1 MQFIDREQ
9 ELALVR
15 DHLGRPGAGLF
26 VLYGRRRIGKTALLE
41 EALRSVPRAAYHVG
55 TRSTIA
61 EELSRLS
68 ATLATAWELP
78 LLAAQP
84 LASSRALLALLE
96 GLDRPEVLV
105 LDELPFLVES
115 DPAFPGL
122 LQASWDRRLSRSPL
136 KLVCCGSS
144 VGMMEATFLEPRAP
158 LFGRR
163 TGQLRLGPLPVECCH
178 SQVQSRTRM
187 RFSA

>member
-68 ATLATAWELP
+68 RSELYQR
-78 LLAAQP
+78 AAAARIEGRSRMSKAE
-84 LASSRALLALLE
+84 LVAALRHAS
-96 GLDRPEVLV
+96 
-105 LDELPFLVES
+105 
-115 DPAFPGL
+115 
-122 LQASWDRRLSRSPL
+122 
-136 KLVCCGSS
+136 
-144 VGMMEATFLEPRAP
+144 
-158 LFGRR
+158 
-163 TGQLRLGPLPVECCH
+163 
-178 SQVQSRTRM
+178 
-187 RFSA
+187 